1 MNMKMSFPI
10 YKVLAAGMLLGLLGA
25 CASGPEKPKPT
36 ELGTNPALLA
46 VRNIWALNIG
56 PVDFPLSVKADTEQL
71 ALANSDG
78 TVLLLDAKTGKDIWR
93 THVGQAV
100 SAGVG
105 SDGQFVSVVTRNNE
119 LVTLKAGQLAWRAQ
133 LPTQV
138 FTAPLVAGGR
148 VFILGGDRSVAAFDA
163 QTGQRLWHFQ
173 RAGDSL
179 VLRQSGVL
187 QAVGNTLVAGLSG
200 HLLGLN
206 PLTGAVLWDAPIA
219 TPRGTNDIERLVDL
233 VEGVGRD
240 GHQVCVRAFQSKI
253 GCVDTARGRTVWT
266 QNSLGHVGLGGDDQW
281 IYAVD
286 GDAMVRAYK
295 RSDGSAGWQSDR
307 LRYHDLTRPLVI
319 GRSLAMG
326 DEAGWVHLMSRSD
339 GSLLT
344 RLATD
349 GSAVVGAPVQAAG
362 TLVAVTRKGGVFGF
376 QPE

>member
-1 MNMKMSFPI
+1 MKMSFPI
-10 YKVLAAGMLLGLLGA
+10 YKVLAAVLLLGLLGA
-25 CASGPEKPKPT
+25 CASGPDKPKPT
-36 ELGTNPALLA
+36 DLGANPALLA

-56 PVDFPLSVKADTEQL
+56 PVDFPLSVKADAHQV
-71 ALANSDG
+71 ALASSDG

-119 LVTLKAGQLAWRAQ
+119 LVALKAGQLAWRAQ

-148 VFILGGDRSVAAFDA
+148 VFVLGGDRSVAAFDV

-173 RAGDSL
+173 RAGESL
-179 VLRQSGVL
+179 VLRQAGVV
-187 QAVGNTLVAGLSG
+187 QAVGNTLVVGLSG

-206 PLTGAVLWDAPIA
+206 SLTGAVLWDAPIA

-240 GHQVCVRAFQSKI
+240 GNQVCVRAFQSKI
-253 GCVDTARGRTVWT
+253 GCVDTARGRTVWI
-266 QNSLGHVGLGGDDQW
+266 QNSLGYVGLSGDDQW

-307 LRYHDLTRPLVI
+307 LRYHELTRPLVI
-319 GRSLAMG
+319 GRSLAIG

-349 GSAVVGAPVQAAG
+349 GSAIIAAPVQAAG
-362 TLVAVTRKGGVFGF
+362 TLVTVTRKGGVFGF